1 MKKFV
6 VVLLAG
12 VLSACATQGA
22 KVDPDK
28 LSQLKPGVSTI
39 SDAKALFGEPESSS
53 RHQDGTTTLTYG
65 FSSTTTD
72 GKSLIPIVGGF
83 IGKPT
88 KSSIDY
94 TMLTFDKSDH
104 FLKWSN
110 YQRN

>member
-1 MKKFV
+1 MKKLV
-6 VVLLAG
+6 VVLLASA
-12 VLSACATQGA
+12 LSACATQGA

-28 LSQLKPGVSTI
+28 LGQLKPGISTI

-104 FLKWSN
+104 FLKWSD

>member
-12 VLSACATQGA
+12 MLSACATQGA
-22 KVDPDK
+22 KVDPNK
-28 LSQLKPGVSTI
+28 LAQLKPGVSTI
-39 SDAKALFGEPESSS
+39 SDAKALFGEPESSA

-83 IGKPT
+83 IGKPP

-94 TMLTFDKSDH
+94 TMLTFDKSEH